1 MGKREKLSAENTEPA
16 EQTEAA
22 ESSPTVTGAQ
32 PEPGTGAPITHA
44 ETGEQIGEWFPSGA
58 VADETPYTGNP
69 LAGGEPGEPTGVR
82 WSVPPES
89 ETVERVPVEQDAGAE
104 DDQQAD

>member
-22 ESSPTVTGAQ
+22 EGSPTV
-32 PEPGTGAPITHA
+32 
-44 ETGEQIGEWFPSGA
+44 
-58 VADETPYTGNP
+58 ETPYTHNP

-89 ETVERVPVEQDAGAE
+89 ETVERVPVGQDAGAE
-104 DDQQAD
+104 DDEQAD